1 MRKCVSM
8 VAVASATLGLAAC
21 SATDRGREPA
31 AASQPLSAQAAA
43 GSPAD
48 GHAARVHAAPVAV
61 APAAAQGPGRGQNQ
75 QAVPGAR
82 AAAPGTSTGTTTA
95 GTTSTGTTTTGTT
108 TTGTMTAAA
117 GLGPVGAPVLIPS
130 STTDVAPQSAHPHA
144 ATPRP
149 AAAPA
154 APALVPA
161 SPRPAPPPP
170 SAQDPHGQD
179 PNLAY
184 DPTASAT
191 AQIVDAVAAAH
202 MDGKAVLLD
211 FGANWCTACKA
222 LDKAM
227 HTPRAQAVLAQYYH
241 VVHIDLGNADPQHM
255 SLATQYAALGTFGMP
270 LLVVLNPDGTVR
282 ADSAHVGQPK
292 YDEAGLAAWLNQWA
306 R

>member
-1 MRKCVSM
+1 VRKCVSM
-8 VAVASATLGLAAC
+8 VAVASATFGLAAC

-31 AASQPLSAQAAA
+31 GAAQPFSAQAAQAEA
-43 GSPAD
+43 GSQAG

-61 APAAAQGPGRGQNQ
+61 APAAAPGVPAASGAGAGGVPTQPGAQGPNQ
-75 QAVPGAR
+75 QAAPGIR
-82 AAAPGTSTGTTTA
+82 AAAAGAPAAPGAPGTA
-95 GTTSTGTTTTGTT
+95 D
-108 TTGTMTAAA
+108 AA

-130 STTDVAPQSAHPHA
+130 STTDVLPQSAHPHT

-149 AAAPA
+149 AAAPG
-154 APALVPA
+154 APALAPA
-161 SPRPAPPPP
+161 PPRPAPPPP
-170 SAQDPHGQD
+170 PAQD

-202 MDGKAVLLD
+202 MDGKPVLLD
-211 FGANWCTACKA
+211 FGANWCTACRA

-227 HTPRAQAVLAQYYH
+227 HTPKVQAVLAQSYH
-241 VVHIDLGNADPQHM
+241 VVHIDLGNSDPQHM
-255 SLATQYAALGTFGMP
+255 ALATQYDAMGTFGMP

-292 YDEAGLAAWLNQWA
+292 YDEAGLASWLNQWA

>member
-1 MRKCVSM
+1 M
-8 VAVASATLGLAAC
+8 ASATFGLAAC

-31 AASQPLSAQAAA
+31 AASQPLSAQAE
-43 GSPAD
+43 
-48 GHAARVHAAPVAV
+48 GHAGRVHAAPVAV
-61 APAAAQGPGRGQNQ
+61 APAAAQGQPQGQPQGQGQGQNQ
-75 QAVPGAR
+75 QAAPGAR
-82 AAAPGTSTGTTTA
+82 AAAPGGAPGALGTTA
-95 GTTSTGTTTTGTT
+95 AAPGTT
-108 TTGTMTAAA
+108 ANAA

-144 ATPRP
+144 AAPRP

-161 SPRPAPPPP
+161 SPRPAPAPP
-170 SAQDPHGQD
+170 SAQDPHAQD

-211 FGANWCTACKA
+211 FGANWCTACRA
-222 LDKAM
+222 LDRAM
-227 HTPRAQAVLAQYYH
+227 HTPKAQAVLAQYYH
-241 VVHIDLGNADPQHM
+241 VVHIDLGNSDPQHM
-255 SLATQYAALGTFGMP
+255 ALATQYAALGTFGMP

>member
-8 VAVASATLGLAAC
+8 VAVASATFGLAAC

-31 AASQPLSAQAAA
+31 AASQPVSAPAAA
-43 GSPAD
+43 
-48 GHAARVHAAPVAV
+48 HAAQVHAAPVAV
-61 APAAAQGPGRGQNQ
+61 APASNAVRSQPAAQPPNQ
-75 QAVPGAR
+75 QA
-82 AAAPGTSTGTTTA
+82 APGVRT
-95 GTTSTGTTTTGTT
+95 
-108 TTGTMTAAA
+108 AA

-130 STTDVAPQSAHPHA
+130 STTDVAPQSAHPHTA
-144 ATPRP
+144 ASRP

-170 SAQDPHGQD
+170 SAQDPRAQD

-184 DPTASAT
+184 DATASAT
-191 AQIVDAVAAAH
+191 AQIVEAVAAAR

-211 FGANWCTACKA
+211 FGASWCTACRA

-227 HTPRAQAVLAQYYH
+227 HTPKAQAVLAQYYH
-241 VVHIDLGNADPQHM
+241 VVHIDLGNSDPQRM
-255 SLATQYAALGTFGMP
+255 ALATQYDAPGSFGMP
-270 LLVVLNPDGTVR
+270 LLVVLNSDGTVR

-292 YDEAGLAAWLNQWA
+292 YDEAGVAAWLNQWA